1 MKFEQNPNLLYTRGD
16 HHDPRMGDVTV
27 MPTLRKFEKAEW
39 DVAILGFADDR
50 GVMMNQGRPGAAQG
64 PDRIREFF
72 YKMVVH
78 EVLRIADLGNLML
91 SRDLDADHALATE
104 AIVLALSRAKRV
116 ALLGGGHDWGFSPVA
131 ALMQAGRTGFVNAD
145 AHLDVRASEVHHSG
159 TSYWRALESGVRGED
174 ALWFGVQ
181 PSSTS
186 LFHREY
192 VLAKGG
198 CVIEEDLGE
207 AIKAGQSVLD
217 ACDLVDLSLDMDVFA
232 MSAAPGVSAP
242 QPSGLPVSVVIQFIE
257 HLLFSPKVRTF
268 GIYELCPPHDVEDMT
283 ARLAAR
289 CLWSGVVQRA

>member
-1 MKFEQNPNLLYTRGD
+1 MKFEQRPNLLYTRGD
-16 HHDPRMGDVTV
+16 RHDPRMGDVTV

-39 DVAILGFADDR
+39 DVAIIGFADDR
-50 GVMMNQGRPGAAQG
+50 GVALNQGRPGAAQG

-72 YKMVVH
+72 YKMVAH
-78 EVLRIADLGNLML
+78 DGLRVADLGNLVL

-104 AIVLALSRAKRV
+104 AVVLALSRAKRV
-116 ALLGGGHDWGFSPVA
+116 AVLGGGHDWGFSPIA
-131 ALMQAGRTGFVNAD
+131 ALMQAGRTGFINVD

-181 PSSTS
+181 PSATA
-186 LFHREY
+186 LFHLEY
-192 VLAKGG
+192 ALAKGG
-198 CVIEEDLGE
+198 SVVGDELEEALKVAHVIFGE
-207 AIKAGQSVLD
+207 
-217 ACDLVDLSLDMDVFA
+217 CDLVDVSLDMDVFA
-232 MSAAPGVSAP
+232 MSSAPGVSAP
-242 QPSGLPVSVVIQFIE
+242 QPSGLPVSPVVQFLE
-257 HLLFSPKVRTF
+257 RALASAKARTF

>member
-1 MKFEQNPNLLYTRGD
+1 MKFEQRPNLLYTRGD
-16 HHDPRMGDVTV
+16 RHDPRMGDVTV

-39 DVAILGFADDR
+39 DVAIIGFADDR
-50 GVMMNQGRPGAAQG
+50 GVVLNQGRPGAAQG
-64 PDRIREFF
+64 PDKIREFF
-72 YKMVVH
+72 YKTVAHDGM
-78 EVLRIADLGNLML
+78 RIADLGNLAL

-104 AIVLALSRAKRV
+104 AIVLALSRAGRV
-116 ALLGGGHDWGFSPVA
+116 ALLGGGHDWGFSPIA
-131 ALMQAGRTGFVNAD
+131 ALMQAGRTGFINID

-181 PSSTS
+181 PSATS

-192 VLAKGG
+192 ALAKGG
-198 CVIEEDLGE
+198 CVIERDLKQALLAAGTIFGE
-207 AIKAGQSVLD
+207 
-217 ACDLVDLSLDMDVFA
+217 CEMVDVSLDMDVFA
-232 MSAAPGVSAP
+232 MSSAPGVSAP
-242 QPSGLPVSVVIQFIE
+242 QPSGLPVSAVVQFLE
-257 HLLFSPKVRTF
+257 GTLASPKARTF